1 MHLDLL
7 RKRDVL
13 NFMRWR
19 DASEADDRAIA
30 QLLLATFTVTNALKR
45 PDLAS
50 TAERVR
56 ELNDVASRRA
66 SGVVRL
72 LEFGHRIIGT
82 YALMKPGARECLAW
96 IGNAAYLRA
105 VALDPEFQ
113 GINLAE
119 SLIEN
124 SIQTARLWEVERIC
138 LHIVRGSDGLARL
151 YGRFGYDRDPRGDQI
166 GSGFELDGYTAPI
179 RHALESA

>member
-1 MHLDLL
+1 MHPDLL

-19 DASEADDRAIA
+19 DATEADDRAIA
-30 QLLLATFTVTNALKR
+30 QLLLTTFIVTNAFKR

-56 ELNDVASRRA
+56 ELNDVASRRL

-72 LEFGHRIIGT
+72 LEFGHRLIGT
-82 YALMKPGARECLAW
+82 YALMRPKTTECLAW
-96 IGNAAYLRA
+96 TGNAAYLRA
-105 VALDPEFQ
+105 VAIDPEFQ

-124 SIQTARLWEVERIC
+124 AIQIARLWEVERIC

-166 GSGFELDGYTAPI
+166 GSGFELDGYSAQI
-179 RHALESA
+179 RHAQEIA